1 MKYKLTTSIDL
12 QDNNKQ
18 QIKRISDIIPV
29 ILGNAARHFDLEP
42 IECISTT

>member
-1 MKYKLTTSIDL
+1 MENFIHTVED
-12 QDNNKQ
+12 
-18 QIKRISDIIPV
+18 IPV